1 MWSAQMNFCM
11 TEVDRVTIRIFSRID
26 IYHRSTLTM
35 KTLRSLYDL
44 IQQEKYLTKIM
55 NQAERQIKVNEII
68 ESHVGFSLGAA
79 LIPFPGVDLLAVSGV
94 QLNMLRA
101 ISKIYG
107 VGFMDALG
115 KNIISAVVSGGAARL
130 GASLIKIIPGVG
142 TVIGELSMPVLSGAS
157 TYALG
162 RVVSNHFQRGG
173 TLDDLDLKAARNGYK
188 TEMESGKKVAETLK
202 TTVDTDGPLDKLRK
216 MSELHQAG
224 IISDE
229 EFQRLKDR
237 LLTQV

>member
-1 MWSAQMNFCM
+1 MKKASHTLTNRNFAPF
-11 TEVDRVTIRIFSRID
+11 DL
-26 IYHRSTLTM
+26 YHRSTLTM
-35 KTLRSLYDL
+35 KTLFSLYDL
-44 IQQEKYLTKIM
+44 LQQEKYLTKIM
-55 NQAERQIKVNEII
+55 NQEERQLKVNEII

-94 QLNMLRA
+94 QLNMLRSIA
-101 ISKIYG
+101 KVYG
-107 VGFMDALG
+107 VSFMDALG

-130 GASLIKIIPGVG
+130 GASLIKIIPGIG

-162 RVVSNHFQRGG
+162 KVVSSHFQRGG
-173 TLDDLDLKAARNGYK
+173 TLDDLDLKAARSGYK
-188 TEMESGKKVAETLK
+188 TEMESGKKVAETLH
-202 TTVDTDGPLDKLRK
+202 TTTSTDGPLDKLRK
-216 MSELHQAG
+216 MAELHQAG

-229 EFQRLKDR
+229 EFQRLKDK

>member
-1 MWSAQMNFCM
+1 M
-11 TEVDRVTIRIFSRID
+11 FS
-26 IYHRSTLTM
+26 LF
-35 KTLRSLYDL
+35 DL
-44 IQQEKYLTKIM
+44 LQQEKNLTKIM
-55 NQAERQIKVNEII
+55 NQEEKQKKANEII
-68 ESHVGFSLGAA
+68 EGHVGFSLGAA
-79 LIPFPGVDLLAVSGV
+79 LIPFPGLDLLAVSAV
-94 QLNMLRA
+94 QLNMLRTL
-101 ISKIYG
+101 SKLYD

-115 KNIISAVVSGGAARL
+115 KNIISAVVSGGVARL

-162 RVVSNHFQRGG
+162 RVVSSHFQRGG
-173 TLDDLDLKAARNGYK
+173 TLDDLDLQAARRGYK
-188 TEMESGKKVAETLK
+188 TEMDNGKKVAEELRAPEA
-202 TTVDTDGPLDKLRK
+202 DGPLEKLRK

-224 IISDE
+224 ILSDE